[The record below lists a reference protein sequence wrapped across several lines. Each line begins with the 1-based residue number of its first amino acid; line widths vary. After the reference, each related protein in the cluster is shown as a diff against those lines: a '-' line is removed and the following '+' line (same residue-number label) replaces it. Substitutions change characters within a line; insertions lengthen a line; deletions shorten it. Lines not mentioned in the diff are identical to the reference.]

1 MPVGMNYS
9 SSLKSFALLFT
20 ELKNL
25 CMLRMQGLSDADLN
39 DKILRDNLF
48 QVASESRRKE
58 LKSVTMKRMRAL
70 DPYLMK
76 KLVTGDLATGR
87 VIALYAL
94 IMTDR
99 LFREFMVE
107 VVADKFAIRDD
118 QLTNTDFDHFFE
130 RKRLLSMRVN
140 KWTDYTFYKMR
151 QVMIRILFESGFL
164 KINKS
169 ARYLVRPIIDPDV
182 RTYLADIGQPEII
195 AALVGD

>member
-1 MPVGMNYS
+1 MNYS